1 MTGRDL
7 AGTLTGT
14 LSGTLSGLTTTVR
27 VLGRA
32 GVIRPYGPRTLA
44 NIGLVVARWGTGPAG
59 GFATLAAR
67 SPHQVGI
74 VDELGEL
81 TWGELH
87 RRSNS
92 LARALSERG
101 VREGD
106 SVAVMCRN
114 HRGFIDASVAVAK
127 LGADICTCPPAVI
140 DSLFKHP
147 LTDIGLER
155 FLKDWEKAQQK

>member
-1 MTGRDL
+1 VTG
-7 AGTLTGT
+7 GTLVGT
-14 LSGTLSGLTTTVR
+14 LASRAAGVGTTVR

-44 NIGLVVARWGTGPAG
+44 HLGLVLVRWGTGPAG

-67 SPHQVGI
+67 SPHQVGV

-92 LARALSERG
+92 LARALAERG
-101 VREGD
+101 VGEGD
-106 SVAVMCRN
+106 
-114 HRGFIDASVAVAK
+114 
-127 LGADICTCPPAVI
+127 
-140 DSLFKHP
+140 
-147 LTDIGLER
+147 
-155 FLKDWEKAQQK
+155 